1 MKKLLLAGAAV
12 SLLRVAGPA
21 LAADMHVKPPWAAAP
36 TFSWTGCFLG
46 THIGGGWAHKDFTDP
61 VALVQDSFLGQ
72 VTTGI
77 TTVQI
82 SPSGLVIGGQMG
94 CDYQF
99 EYTNWVFG
107 AEGSAS
113 GANLRGNTNVGLP
126 LGNRGDFATVTAK
139 TDFLPSA
146 TVRLGYAVNNW
157 LLFVRG
163 GAAWAGDKYS
173 VTGAFLSTAYDFE
186 GLDNRF
192 GWTGGGGVEWAFADY
207 WSARL
212 QYDYYQ
218 LGHRSALMSDSIN
231 GLSGVLNVNES
242 VQTVMLGVN
251 FHMWAG
257 Q

>member
-1 MKKLLLAGAAV
+1 MKRLLLARTAV
-12 SLLRVAGPA
+12 SLFSIAGPA
-21 LAADMHVKPPWAAAP
+21 VAADIPFKPPWAPAP
-36 TFSWTGCFLG
+36 AFSWTSCFLG
-46 THIGGGWAHKDFTDP
+46 THIGGGWAHEDFTDP
-61 VALVQDSFLGQ
+61 VELVQDSFLGQ
-72 VTTGI
+72 VTNGV
-77 TTVQI
+77 TTVRI
-82 SPSGLVIGGQMG
+82 GPSGLVIGGQMG

-99 EYTNWVFG
+99 EHTNWVLG

-126 LGNRGDFATVTAK
+126 LGNRGGFATVTAK

-173 VTGAFLSTAYDFE
+173 VTGAFLSTAYDLE
-186 GLDNRF
+186 GLDNRI
-192 GWTGGGGVEWAFADY
+192 GWTGAGGLEWAFADY

-212 QYDYYQ
+212 QYDYFQ
-218 LGHRSALMSDSIN
+218 LGHRSSLMSDSIN
-231 GLSGVLNVNES
+231 GLSGVLNVNQS
-242 VQTVMLGVN
+242 VQTVKLGVN